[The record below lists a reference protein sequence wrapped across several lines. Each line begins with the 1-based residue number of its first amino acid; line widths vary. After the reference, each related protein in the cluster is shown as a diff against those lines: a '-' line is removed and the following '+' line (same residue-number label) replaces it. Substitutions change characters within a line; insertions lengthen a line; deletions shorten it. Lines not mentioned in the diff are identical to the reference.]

1 MSVAARSGRAPV
13 PAELVRD
20 LGAELCRR
28 LWRGDG
34 AQLARAPEICE
45 LIARC
50 DDEGRRDELGRF
62 VAAVEALPEAH
73 RRDFAVAM
81 HPVQLRSKL
90 WLVDELAARH
100 DLRDSTLVAY
110 GAWYGALA
118 LLAHWRLAAPP
129 RRVICV
135 DLDAAVC
142 ELGAATVGA
151 LCSGVEFCVGDM
163 LELDLAALGSPPSPV
178 IVNTSCEHVPGLRDW
193 WEQVP
198 AGQLAALQSNN
209 HRHCS
214 DHVNCVD
221 SVEELKLQLPM
232 STVLYEGVRHL
243 TDEGLLGGRPDLDR
257 FMVIG
262 VR

>member
-1 MSVAARSGRAPV
+1 VSVAARPAPV

-34 AQLARAPEICE
+34 LAGTPELAE

-50 DDEGRRDELGRF
+50 DDERRRDELERF
-62 VAAVEALPEAH
+62 VASVEALPESH
-73 RRDFAVAM
+73 RRDFAIAM

-100 DLRDSTLVAY
+100 ELGDSTLVAY
-110 GAWYGALA
+110 GAWYGTLA
-118 LLAHWRLAAPP
+118 LLFHWRLAAPP
-129 RRVICV
+129 PRVICV

-142 ELGAATVGA
+142 DLGAATVGA
-151 LCSGVEFCVGDM
+151 LCPGIEFRVGDM
-163 LELDLAALGSPPSPV
+163 LDLDLAALGSPPSPV

-193 WEQVP
+193 WERVP
-198 AGQLAALQSNN
+198 AGQLAGLQSNN
-209 HRHCS
+209 HRHCA

-221 SVEELKLQLPM
+221 SVEELKRQLPM
-232 STVLYEGVRHL
+232 SEVLYEGVRHL
-243 TDEGLLGGRPDLDR
+243 TDEGLLGRPDLDR

-262 VR
+262 RR

>member
-1 MSVAARSGRAPV
+1 MSVAAGRAPV

-34 AQLARAPEICE
+34 EALTRAPEIAE
-45 LIARC
+45 LSARC
-50 DDEGRRDELGRF
+50 DDERRRDERGRF
-62 VAAVEALPEAH
+62 VARVEALPESH
-73 RRDFAVAM
+73 RRDFAIAM

-100 DLRDSTLVAY
+100 DLRDCTLVVY
-110 GAWYGALA
+110 GAWYGTLA
-118 LLAHWRLAAPP
+118 LLAHWRLAAAP

-135 DLDAAVC
+135 DLDAAAC

-151 LCSGVEFCVGDM
+151 LCPGVEFRVGDM

-193 WEQVP
+193 WKQVP
-198 AGQLAALQSNN
+198 AGRLAALQSNN
-209 HRHCS
+209 HRHCA

-221 SVEELKLQLPM
+221 SVEEFKRQLPM

-243 TDEGLLGGRPDLDR
+243 TDEGLLGRPDLDR

-262 VR
+262 RR